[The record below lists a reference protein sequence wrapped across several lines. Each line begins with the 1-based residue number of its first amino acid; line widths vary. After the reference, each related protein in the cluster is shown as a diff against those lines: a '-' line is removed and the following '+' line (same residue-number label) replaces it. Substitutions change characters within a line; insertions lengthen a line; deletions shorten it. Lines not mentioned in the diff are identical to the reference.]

1 MRSAILKFLFF
12 AILPAFSIPVI
23 APTEE
28 EQVRQLLTQA
38 LENQYRGPYHA
49 NIEWVEQGFPMGKDS
64 LNGLV
69 EFSDETGERKFSLS
83 SPEKSF
89 EYHSQFFGKEQW
101 VTDQNTHRIRR
112 IANRQWKK
120 CVFGNL
126 LTYED
131 ILKLP
136 TDFFLQY
143 SGCKAFKVNDSSYQ
157 ITLLLKPIVQSLY
170 SKIDITLSK
179 NPVLLRNVIFYGHE
193 GRKIKTM
200 DLKGYNQEAGK
211 WLFSEL
217 SVYDCDSL
225 SKVKMCFKHFS
236 FSPQVA
242 AKGIKPPAPVFD
254 ALIKA
259 PDSSGTSIENSEEE
273 SPEVLPN

>member
-1 MRSAILKFLFF
+1 MRIATLKLFF
-12 AILPAFSIPVI
+12 IAIFPALPI
-23 APTEE
+23 AAKVSTEE
-28 EQVRQLLTQA
+28 EQVRQLLTKA

-49 NIEWVEQGFPMGKDS
+49 NIEWVEQAFPMGKDS
-64 LNGLV
+64 LNGKV
-69 EFSDETGERKFSLS
+69 EFSDEIGERKFSLTS
-83 SPEKSF
+83 QEKAF

-101 VTDQNTHRIRR
+101 ITDKNTQRIRR

-143 SGCKAFKVNDSSYQ
+143 SRYKNFKINDSSYQ
-157 ITLLLKPIVQSLY
+157 LTLLLKPIVQSLY

-179 NPVLLRNVIFYGHE
+179 NPVLLRNVVFYGHE

-200 DLKGYNQEAGK
+200 DLKGFNQEAGK

-225 SKVKMCFKHFS
+225 SNVRMCFKHFS
-236 FSPQVA
+236 FTPQVA
-242 AKGIKPPAPVFD
+242 SKGIKGKGPALEFM
-254 ALIKA
+254 IKA
-259 PDSSGTSIENSEEE
+259 PASTDANIESSEEE
-273 SPEVLPN
+273 IPEVLPN